1 MDFNN
6 LVSKIRETHNCLQA
20 EAAKSVNITITIRNW
35 IIGFYIQEFEQEGE
49 DRAKYGD
56 KLLPNLEKQFVGSGI
71 KGMSARRFREYRR
84 FYNIYPHIGEV
95 ISKVLPSDAIRRL
108 STAES
113 GNKIWRLPT
122 AELLTVDSVNEIR
135 IDPKRLITKLSYTH
149 LSEIA
154 KIDEPLKRA
163 FYEMECIKGS
173 WSVSEL
179 ERQIYSLYFERSGL
193 SKDKNKLSDLVTQK
207 AVQLTPK
214 DVFNNPVA
222 IEFLGLSDRAIVTE
236 SDLEQAILDH
246 LQMFLLEM
254 GTGLCFEARQKR
266 ILIDD
271 TYDFIDLVFYH
282 RLLKCHVLIDLKTE
296 KFKHSHVGQINAY
309 LNYYKNEVMQPDDN
323 PPIGILLCTEKGNT
337 MVQYATA
344 GLDQNIFVQKYMV
357 ALPSKEELEE
367 YIRKEINS

>member
-6 LVSKIRETHNCLQA
+6 LVSKIQETHNYLQA

-71 KGMSARRFREYRR
+71 KGMSARRFREHRR

-193 SKDKNKLSDLVTQK
+193 SKDKNKLSDLVNQK

-222 IEFLGLSDRAIVTE
+222 IEFLRLSDRAIVTE

-282 RLLKCHVLIDLKTE
+282 RL
-296 KFKHSHVGQINAY
+296 
-309 LNYYKNEVMQPDDN
+309 
-323 PPIGILLCTEKGNT
+323 
-337 MVQYATA
+337 
-344 GLDQNIFVQKYMV
+344 
-357 ALPSKEELEE
+357 
-367 YIRKEINS
+367 